1 MPVTKRLKSLILY
14 LMHSKHVVWPFS
26 QTGIFLLL
34 GILGQIGQRIS
45 SVNLFLMFSNS
56 LMLIILLFSSNFSS
70 RILICSFNL
79 KFSFSS
85 SLIQSM
91 GTPAVLDPVYNNLIL
106 LLNMKIKKANILPIQ
121 KRFISEVAATLD
133 ILLESFI
140 FFQKSE
146 KWFKSYLKII
156 LLKETNIYVICM

>member
-1 MPVTKRLKSLILY
+1 
-14 LMHSKHVVWPFS
+14 
-26 QTGIFLLL
+26 
-34 GILGQIGQRIS
+34 
-45 SVNLFLMFSNS
+45 
-56 LMLIILLFSSNFSS
+56 
-70 RILICSFNL
+70 
-79 KFSFSS
+79 
-85 SLIQSM
+85 M